1 MGAIDRRARL
11 LAIAAAFALACAST
25 PESVKRAR
33 ESLREAEADPE
44 VSRGASIE
52 LDQARKAVDRLEE
65 AADDDDVRKDELDSL
80 AYIAEQ
86 KIRIAR
92 IAATEDGIRRQVEE
106 LTQKREALQA
116 RGRGAASKRAKA
128 RDADRAQP
136 REIEIES
143 EPVK

>member
-44 VSRGASIE
+44 VAQGASIE
-52 LDQARKAVDRLEE
+52 LEQARKAVDRLEK
-65 AADDDDVRKDELDSL
+65 AADDDEVREDELDSL
-80 AYIAEQ
+80 AYVAEQ

-92 IAATEDGIRRQVEE
+92 IAATEDGIRRQVQE
-106 LTQKREALQA
+106 LTEKREALKL
-116 RGRGAASKRAKA
+116 RGRGAAAERAKSG
-128 RDADRAQP
+128 
-136 REIEIES
+136 EIEIKS